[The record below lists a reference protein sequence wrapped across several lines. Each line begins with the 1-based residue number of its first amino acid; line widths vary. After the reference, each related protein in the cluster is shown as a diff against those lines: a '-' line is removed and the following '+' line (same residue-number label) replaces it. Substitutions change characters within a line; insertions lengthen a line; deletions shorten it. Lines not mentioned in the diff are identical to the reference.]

1 MPAKD
6 LSMSAQQPAS
16 ESESRVSSAGE
27 PVVVDRHFNE
37 VYSHLRALA
46 GLYLRGERHGHTL
59 QPTALVNEAYLRLQ
73 SATPEAFCDRS
84 HFLAIAARAMRQVL
98 IDSARQQLADKRRR
112 QEVTLEEDLLGTERR
127 PLDVLALNKALEDL
141 SRVDEQRARIVEL
154 RFFAGLSCEET
165 AEVFG
170 VSSRTVVRQWRSSRA
185 FLLQRLR

>member
-1 MPAKD
+1 
-6 LSMSAQQPAS
+6 
-16 ESESRVSSAGE
+16 
-27 PVVVDRHFNE
+27 
-37 VYSHLRALA
+37 
-46 GLYLRGERHGHTL
+46 
-59 QPTALVNEAYLRLQ
+59 
-73 SATPEAFCDRS
+73 
-84 HFLAIAARAMRQVL
+84 MRQVL